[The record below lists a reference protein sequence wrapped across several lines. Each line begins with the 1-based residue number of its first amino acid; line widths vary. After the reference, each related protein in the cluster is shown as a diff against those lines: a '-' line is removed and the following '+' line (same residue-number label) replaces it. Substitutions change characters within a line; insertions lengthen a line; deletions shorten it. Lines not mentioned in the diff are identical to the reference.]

1 MDQAQLMKEKGNA
14 CFAKQKY
21 AAAVDF
27 YTEAICFQ
35 SDVAAFYTNRA
46 LCYMHMEKWTLA
58 QDDCRQAIELEPTNA
73 KAHYLLGK
81 SLSNASESTPGIE
94 AFEKALELASQ
105 NPQKKSLKLDIL
117 QGLRLAKKLKWKATR
132 ATQSTR
138 HGKVASLFNSIVEQ
152 SRTHQLKCDPA
163 SEREWVLP
171 SFVPSSTMLSCSQV
185 HSDHDLVLA
194 HMMELLEAQTSSS
207 LTQIPEYFLCPIGM
221 DIMYDPV
228 TTPNGVS
235 YERKWIEEHITRS
248 HIDPLTRESL
258 RIGQLRPNVALR
270 QAIEDFLNK
279 NPWAYEQ
286 D

>member
-35 SDVAAFYTNRA
+35 SDVAAYYTNRA

-81 SLSNASESTPGIE
+81 SLSNASAFTPGIE

-105 NPQKKSLKLDIL
+105 NPQKKPLELDIL

-163 SEREWVLP
+163 SERD
-171 SFVPSSTMLSCSQV
+171 QV